1 MKKSRQD
8 RILSLIAE
16 EDIETQE
23 ALVQALR
30 RDGYRVT
37 QATVSRDIRFL
48 QLLKMEKNGRMVYR
62 PRPTEGDKKEMEKF
76 IRIMQEGILSLKPA
90 GNILVIQTLSGMANG
105 VAMAIDR
112 SHFPEIV
119 GSLAG
124 DDTLFCAMESPE
136 SAEKL
141 RSIIKGILKKEE
153 EHA

>member
-48 QLLKMEKNGRMVYR
+48 QLLKMEKNGRMIYR

>member
-48 QLLKMEKNGRMVYR
+48 QLLKMEKNGRMIYR
-62 PRPTEGDKKEMEKF
+62 PRPTEGGKKEMEKF

>member
-48 QLLKMEKNGRMVYR
+48 QLLKMEKNGRMIYR
-62 PRPTEGDKKEMEKF
+62 PRPTEEGKKEMEKF

-90 GNILVIQTLSGMANG
+90 GNILVIHTLSGMANG